1 MQLRVGCEFQYQS
14 LSPTPALVLVQPHPD
29 PPHSVVTET
38 WELTPPTNRHGYGDL
53 FRNQVQR
60 LTLPVGPSTLRY
72 DAIVEVSPEPDP
84 VALDAIEW
92 PVQDLPDDVLVFT
105 LASRYCLTESLS
117 QVAWHLFGQAQ
128 PGWARVQAICDW
140 IHVNIRYGL
149 LQSTPLTTAVDV
161 YVAGGGMCRDFAH
174 LAITFCRC
182 LNIPARYVFGY
193 MPDIGVTGPQPPM
206 DFHAWFEAY
215 LGDRWWTFDA
225 RFNTPRIGR
234 IPIGIGRDA
243 VDVAMVTT
251 YGAATF
257 RSMVVWT
264 DEVDGSGDEPSTTD
278 RPAQSPGTSEG
289 LILGSGPT
297 RPSDRDREAVAG

>member
-29 PPHSVVTET
+29 LPHSVVREE
-38 WELTPPTNRHGYGDL
+38 WDLTPAVARHGYLDL
-53 FRNQVQR
+53 FANRVER
-60 LTLPVGPSTLRY
+60 LTLPVGSSTLRY
-72 DAIVEVSPEPDP
+72 DAIVEVSRDPDP

-92 PVQDLPDDVLVFT
+92 GVQDLPDEVLVYT

-117 QVAWHLFGQAQ
+117 QVAWHLFGQVS
-128 PGWARVQAICDW
+128 PGWTRVQAICDW
-140 IHVNIRYGL
+140 INENIQYGL
-149 LQSTPLTTAVDV
+149 LQSTPLTTAIDV

-193 MPDIGVTGPQPPM
+193 MPDIDVTGPQPRM
-206 DFHAWFEAY
+206 DFHAWFEVY

-225 RFNTPRIGR
+225 RFNRPRIGR
-234 IPIGIGRDA
+234 IPIGLGRDA

-251 YGAATF
+251 YGAANF

-264 DEVDGSGDEPSTTD
+264 DEVDGPGGEQPTVD

-289 LILGSGPT
+289 LILGSGH
-297 RPSDRDREAVAG
+297 DLRDHEAVPG